1 MQYFIGIVPPDEYKK
16 KIIKVQQR
24 WDNNLLIDVV
34 EPHIT
39 VKAQGGLT
47 ADLEW
52 IEKLKKV
59 CASFS
64 VFNISLN
71 QPKFFGENLLKQST
85 TPETIFKKKKKIVNA
100 ISPDNELIKK
110 YMELDNYVPHLTMGQ
125 THWGLSSKELKNM
138 AKITEKELSPYPTF
152 EVNFIR
158 IYQEK
163 ETNRYIKHLDIPLK
177 KHAQMQNLIRCQ
189 FI

>member
-1 MQYFIGIVPPDEYKK
+1 MQYFIGIVPPDEYKE

-24 WDNNLLIDVV
+24 WENNLLVDVV

-59 CASFS
+59 CANFS
-64 VFNISLN
+64 TFNASLN
-71 QPKFFGENLLKQST
+71 QPKFFGESVLFLDVASEKVFELHQ
-85 TPETIFKKKKKIVNA
+85 KIVNA

-125 THWGLSSKELKNM
+125 THWGLSSKELKTM

-158 IYQEK
+158 IYQEI
-163 ETNRYIKHLDIPLK
+163 ETNKYVKYLDIPLK
-177 KHAQMQNLIRCQ
+177 KHLQM
-189 FI
+189 

>member
-1 MQYFIGIVPPDEYKK
+1 MQYFIGIVPPGEYQE

-24 WDNNLLIDVV
+24 WENNLLVDVV

-59 CASFS
+59 CESFS
-64 VFNISLN
+64 VFNVSLN
-71 QPKFFGENLLKQST
+71 QPMFFGESVLFLSVTSEK
-85 TPETIFKKKKKIVNA
+85 IFELHQKIINV

-152 EVNFIR
+152 EVSFIR

-163 ETNRYIKHLDIPLK
+163 ETNRYVKYLDIPLK
-177 KHAQMQNLIRCQ
+177 KHTQM
-189 FI
+189 

>member
-1 MQYFIGIVPPDEYKK
+1 MQYFIGIVPPDEYKE

-24 WDNNLLIDVV
+24 WENNLLVDVV

-59 CASFS
+59 CANFS
-64 VFNISLN
+64 TFNVSLN
-71 QPKFFGENLLKQST
+71 QPMFFGESVLFLGVSSEK
-85 TPETIFKKKKKIVNA
+85 IFELHQKIVNA

-125 THWGLSSKELKNM
+125 THWGLSSKELKTM

-158 IYQEK
+158 IYQEI
-163 ETNRYIKHLDIPLK
+163 ETNKYVKYLDIPLK
-177 KHAQMQNLIRCQ
+177 KHLQM
-189 FI
+189 

>member
-1 MQYFIGIVPPDEYKK
+1 MQYFIGIVPSDEYKE
-16 KIIKVQQR
+16 KIFKVQQR
-24 WDNNLLIDVV
+24 LENNLLVDVV

-52 IEKLKKV
+52 IEKLKKI
-59 CASFS
+59 CANFP

-71 QPKFFGENLLKQST
+71 QPMFFGESVLFLSVTSEK
-85 TPETIFKKKKKIVNA
+85 IFELHQKIVKA
-100 ISPDNELIKK
+100 ISPDSELIKK

-125 THWGLSSKELKNM
+125 TAFGLSSKDLKVM
-138 AKITEKELSPYPTF
+138 AKIIEKELSPYPTF
-152 EVNFIR
+152 EVSFIR

-163 ETNRYIKHLDIPLK
+163 ETNKYVKYLDIPLK
-177 KHAQMQNLIRCQ
+177 RHSQM
-189 FI
+189 